1 MNRDE
6 AIQATLDALNQPM
19 VRGDSSDYLNS
30 ASRPNFH
37 SRRSSIMAQL
47 STPNYHAR
55 TPSVSMS
62 DSDLSCM
69 DESKRRSRISID
81 FSGLYSPASSTGD
94 WCEKELLSP
103 DPDIESLDKK
113 RSSKGSEFFK
123 RWSLGPATSVTQVSR
138 QTQALL
144 SPQEFHT
151 AEFEPTQSC
160 MWQRT
165 LQEMARTDN
174 TRLALLAR
182 NSNANSFPMQ
192 SMHAKKRHSCDFTSS
207 TTASNGL
214 GLGLGPLRASTPV
227 KGPNSNNNS
236 FVPFSFET
244 GSEEPPESPVHTK
257 LKHRTSMSR
266 TRPLSMTRSTSQK
279 FNSGNFSLRQRAG
292 TPTPMRDDDDT
303 QLDSYAME
311 DAGDMSSDSN
321 STAVDPLDTSHNQ
334 EDGDLAKPP
343 LDPTIPITDWSQKA
357 QLVKLICAS
366 IQDAP
371 TMMAYVNLLWTAL
384 SNPENLNLDKID
396 IVPGSLEDVAALQEN
411 LVRFVSEIDV
421 KALVSAGWIRFYKV
435 MYSSA
440 VVSATIGLLTFQTL
454 LLLLYLC
461 VASVIILGSSVL
473 HKFQKTQP
481 QTQPQEA
488 AEVLVKEC
496 KQE

>member
-19 VRGDSSDYLNS
+19 VRGDSNDNYP
-30 ASRPNFH
+30 RPSFH

-47 STPNYHAR
+47 STPNHHAR

-69 DESKRRSRISID
+69 DEHKRRSRISID
-81 FSGLYSPASSTGD
+81 FSGLYSPASSAGD

-103 DPDIESLDKK
+103 DPEIESLDKK

-151 AEFEPTQSC
+151 AEFEPQSC

-182 NSNANSFPMQ
+182 NSSANSFPMQ
-192 SMHAKKRHSCDFTSS
+192 SMQSRKRHSCDFTSS
-207 TTASNGL
+207 TTASSGL

-227 KGPNSNNNS
+227 KAANNN

-244 GSEEPPESPVHTK
+244 GSEEPPESPVHAK

-279 FNSGNFSLRQRAG
+279 FNSANFTLRQRAG
-292 TPTPMRDDDDT
+292 TPTPVRDDDDT
-303 QLDSYAME
+303 KSEDEFKSSFNL
-311 DAGDMSSDSN
+311 DAGNLSSDSN
-321 STAVDPLDTSHNQ
+321 TTAVDPLDAGKEDVKHTQ
-334 EDGDLAKPP
+334 EDQISP

-357 QLVKLICAS
+357 HLVKLICAS
-366 IQDAP
+366 IHDAP
-371 TMMAYVNLLWTAL
+371 TMMAYTNLLWTAL
-384 SNPENLNLDKID
+384 SNPENLNLAKID
-396 IVPGSLEDVAALQEN
+396 IVPGSLDDVAKLQEN
-411 LVRFVSEIDV
+411 LVHFVSEVDV
-421 KALVSAGWIRFYKV
+421 KAMVSAGWIRLYKV

-440 VVSATIGLLTFQTL
+440 VVSATIGLLAFQSL

-461 VASVIILGSSVL
+461 VATVIIVISSVL
-473 HKFQKTQP
+473 HRFQKTESEE
-481 QTQPQEA
+481 TDNK
-488 AEVLVKEC
+488 VHV

>member
-30 ASRPNFH
+30 RPSFH

-47 STPNYHAR
+47 STPNHHAR

-69 DESKRRSRISID
+69 DENKRRSRISID

-103 DPDIESLDKK
+103 DPEIESLDKK

-151 AEFEPTQSC
+151 AEFEPQSC

-182 NSNANSFPMQ
+182 NSNANSYPLQ
-192 SMHAKKRHSCDFTSS
+192 SMHNRKRHSCDFTSS

-227 KGPNSNNNS
+227 KGPNNP

-244 GSEEPPESPVHTK
+244 GSEESTESPVHTK

-292 TPTPMRDDDDT
+292 TPTPTRDGDST
-303 QLDSYAME
+303 QVDSFVFG
-311 DAGDMSSDSN
+311 AGDMSSDSN
-321 STAVDPLDTSHNQ
+321 STAVDPLDTQHTQ
-334 EDGDLAKPP
+334 EVLSKPP

-371 TMMAYVNLLWTAL
+371 TMMAYINLLWTAL
-384 SNPENLNLDKID
+384 SNPENLNLNKID
-396 IVPGSLEDVAALQEN
+396 IVPSSLEDVAALQDN
-411 LVRFVSEIDV
+411 LVLFVSEIDV
-421 KALVSAGWIRFYKV
+421 KAMVSAGWIRFYKV
-435 MYSSA
+435 MYASA
-440 VVSATIGLLTFQTL
+440 VVSATIGLLAFQTL

-461 VASVIILGSSVL
+461 VASVIILGSNIL
-473 HKFQKTQP
+473 HKFEKK
-481 QTQPQEA
+481 TQPQEA
-488 AEVLVKEC
+488 AKVLAKEC
-496 KQE
+496 KEE

>member
-19 VRGDSSDYLNS
+19 ARTDSSDFP
-30 ASRPNFH
+30 RPPFH

-47 STPNYHAR
+47 STPNAHAR

-69 DESKRRSRISID
+69 DEHKRRSRISID
-81 FSGLYSPASSTGD
+81 FSGLYSPASSAGD

-144 SPQEFHT
+144 SPQEFHNP
-151 AEFEPTQSC
+151 EFEPQSC

-182 NSNANSFPMQ
+182 NSTNAYPLQPMH
-192 SMHAKKRHSCDFTSS
+192 SKKRHSVDFTSS
-207 TTASNGL
+207 TGL
-214 GLGLGPLRASTPV
+214 GLGLGPIRASTPV
-227 KGPNSNNNS
+227 KGTP

-244 GSEEPPESPVHTK
+244 GSEEPESPVHTK

-292 TPTPMRDDDDT
+292 TPTPIRDDDT
-303 QLDSYAME
+303 RVEDSDGNASM
-311 DAGDMSSDSN
+311 DSVDSN
-321 STAVDPLDTSHNQ
+321 TTAVDPLDTKHTQ
-334 EDGDLAKPP
+334 EDPPKPA

-357 QLVKLICAS
+357 QLIKLLCAS

-371 TMMAYVNLLWTAL
+371 TMMAYVSLIWTAL

-396 IVPGSLEDVAALQEN
+396 IVPSSLEDVAALQHN
-411 LVRFVSEIDV
+411 LVEFVSEVDV
-421 KALVSAGWIRFYKV
+421 KAMVSAGWIRFYKV

-440 VVSATIGLLTFQTL
+440 VVSATIGLLAFQTL
-454 LLLLYLC
+454 LLLFYAC
-461 VASVIILGSSVL
+461 VATVIILGSGIL
-473 HKFQKTQP
+473 HKFQKKTP
-481 QTQPQEA
+481 A
-488 AEVLVKEC
+488 VKEC
-496 KQE
+496 KEE